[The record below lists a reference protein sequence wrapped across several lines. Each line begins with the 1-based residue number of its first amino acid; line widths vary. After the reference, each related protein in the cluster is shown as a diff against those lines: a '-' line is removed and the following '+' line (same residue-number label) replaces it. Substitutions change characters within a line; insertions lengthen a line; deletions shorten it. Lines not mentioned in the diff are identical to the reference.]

1 MVRCRNCLVER
12 DSSTGAHGWDD
23 SNLVTIPDD
32 DGGRSLRRVMVVVF
46 FDIHVVEVDGNSAA
60 AENLVLN
67 TGIPSLQFF
76 KKLRKT

>member
-1 MVRCRNCLVER
+1 MVRCKDRLVER
-12 DSSTGAHGWDD
+12 GSSTGAHGWDD

-32 DGGRSLRRVMVVVF
+32 GGGRSLRRVIVVVF

-67 TGIPSLQFF
+67 TGIPFLQLFE
-76 KKLRKT
+76 KLRNR